1 MPRVSQRRWW
11 GVSLTLSQLA
21 SHAARVLEDGA
32 PRQALAYAWPHPWSG
47 GDSIEV
53 AGHTL
58 PLRYCQSNMEVRE
71 ALAAE
76 GDTPVVLLVGL
87 PENALGQD
95 ILARLARH
103 RLLHVDRWQL
113 VQDAYGVRQV
123 DPRLFPLQWL
133 PAVLLDAVAMR
144 PQATSPVL
152 TLEDAMGTCL
162 ASLFGLSAEQP
173 GLDDLARTC
182 EENHARWLAIAPDHR
197 ACFRQHLVELFGP
210 LAEAF
215 VAAMEN
221 GNGHAITAIGL
232 ACEVLYADQAE
243 KLPELRDARVR
254 LESRL
259 GGHRLKTADGK
270 RWARLAQ
277 DLAVRLPEPR
287 RLAVER
293 MASELLHAVGA
304 SGHLELSG
312 VLTLGLEARLDRLGD
327 AIERFLRTSDALV
340 EVESAAA
347 HVLAHRFAP
356 GDHPGPEAARMAVRL
371 CRSLSDGAA
380 GAAAVNPV
388 AHYLEHGAWQDWAR
402 RALRGVRPERFA
414 RAVTKLLDNV
424 ALARRAQDEA
434 FANTLLATLRLGEVP
449 GGLTPVEAA
458 LDQVVA
464 PLASQ
469 SPLLLVVLDGMSAD
483 VSLAISQSL
492 LARGWSA
499 WARRGEPLAL
509 LATVPSV
516 TECSRSSLLS
526 GRLTRGVARQ
536 EAQAFAAHEGLR
548 RASRSGQPPQLFHKA
563 GVEQSHQ
570 LSPEVAA
577 AIANTSSQV
586 MAVVINA
593 IDDALAKSDQVRI
606 DWDIETIPL
615 LAEVLDHAGRAGRA
629 VILTSD
635 HGHVLERDS
644 AKLPGDAGERY
655 RTAAVPAAEGEL
667 LADGPRV
674 RALMESAIVVPWRE
688 DFRYAV
694 KKNGYH
700 GGVSR
705 QEMIVPLGIWTPP
718 GLELPDPDYLPS
730 IPAWPGWWDA
740 DGQVAPPQSVPAQPP
755 TKRKAPEAS
764 GDLFAPRQDGGLAD
778 ALVTSKVFGH
788 QQSRVGRM
796 ALDPQRLA
804 VLVQTLE
811 NGGGR
816 ARIEELARAIEM
828 PAVRMR
834 GVVSILQRTLNID
847 GFPVVTFE
855 QATGTV
861 LLDLPLLRTQFQL

>member
-1 MPRVSQRRWW
+1 M
-11 GVSLTLSQLA
+11 SLTLSQLA
-21 SHAARVLEDGA
+21 SHAARVLQEGA

-47 GDSIEV
+47 GESIEV
-53 AGHTL
+53 AGRTL
-58 PLRYCQSNMEVRE
+58 PLRYCTSNLEIRE
-71 ALAAE
+71 ALTAE
-76 GDTPVVLLVGL
+76 GDTPAVLLIGL

-95 ILARLARH
+95 ILARFARH

-133 PAVLLDAVAMR
+133 PAALLDAISAR
-144 PQATSPVL
+144 SRTPAPVL
-152 TLEDAMGTCL
+152 TLEDAMAACL
-162 ASLFGLSAEQP
+162 AFSFGLPVDQP
-173 GLDDLARTC
+173 GLEDFAQTC
-182 EENHARWLAIAPDHR
+182 EANHARWLVIPQEQR
-197 ACFRQHLVELFGP
+197 AHFRQHLLGQFGP

-215 VAAMEN
+215 EAAMEN

-232 ACEVLYADQAE
+232 ACDVLYADQAE
-243 KLPELRDARVR
+243 KVPELRDARVR

-259 GGHRLKTADGK
+259 GGHRLQAADGK

-277 DLAVRLPEPR
+277 ELIEGLPEAR
-287 RLAVER
+287 RVSIER

-304 SGHLELSG
+304 DDHLALSS
-312 VLTLGLEARLDRLGD
+312 VLSLGLDARLDRVGD
-327 AIERFLRTSDALV
+327 AIERYLRAPDALV
-340 EVESAAA
+340 EVETATACA
-347 HVLAHRFAP
+347 LAHRHAP
-356 GDHPGPEAARMAVRL
+356 RNHPGPEAARMAARL
-371 CRSLSDGAA
+371 CRSLADDIA
-380 GAAAVNPV
+380 GTAGTHPV
-388 AHYLEHGAWQDWAR
+388 GHYLAHGAWQDWAR
-402 RALRGVRPERFA
+402 RSLRGVRPERFA
-414 RAVTKLLDNV
+414 RAVTKLLDQV

-434 FANTLLATLRLGEVP
+434 FASTLLATLRLGEAPVE
-449 GGLTPVEAA
+449 LTPVESA
-458 LDQVVA
+458 LDRVVA

-469 SPLLLVVLDGMSAD
+469 VPLLLVVLDGMSAD

-492 LARGWSA
+492 LSRGWTA
-499 WARRGEPLAL
+499 WDRRGEPLAL

-516 TECSRSSLLS
+516 TECSRTSLLS
-526 GRLTRGVARQ
+526 GRLARGAARQ
-536 EAQAFAAHEGLR
+536 EAQAFSAHEGLR

-570 LSPEVAA
+570 LSPEVATA
-577 AIANTSSQV
+577 LADTASQV
-586 MAVVINA
+586 VAVVINA

-606 DWDIETIPL
+606 DWDIDIIPL
-615 LAEVLDHAGRAGRA
+615 LAEVLDQAARAGRA
-629 VILTSD
+629 MVLTSD

-644 AKLPGDAGERY
+644 TLRPGGAGERY
-655 RTAAVPAAEGEL
+655 RTAETPAAEGEL

-674 RALMESAIVVPWRE
+674 RALMENAIVVPWRE

-718 GLELPDPDYLPS
+718 GLELPEAGYLPS
-730 IPAWPGWWDA
+730 MPTRPTWWDI
-740 DGQVAPPQSVPAQPP
+740 DGQVVQSPTVPVRPPAR
-755 TKRKAPEAS
+755 RKATEAS
-764 GDLFAPRQDGGLAD
+764 GDLFAPRQASGLAD
-778 ALVTSKVFGH
+778 ALLASSVFGH
-788 QQSRVGRM
+788 QQARMGRV

-804 VLVQTLE
+804 ALVRTLE
-811 NGGGR
+811 EGGGR
-816 ARIEELARAIEM
+816 ARIEQLARAIGM

>member
-1 MPRVSQRRWW
+1 M
-11 GVSLTLSQLA
+11 TLSQLA
-21 SHAARVLEDGA
+21 SHAARVLEEGA

-47 GDSIEV
+47 GESIEV
-53 AGHTL
+53 AGRTL
-58 PLRYCQSNMEVRE
+58 PLRYCRSNLEVRE
-71 ALAAE
+71 ALATE
-76 GDTPVVLLVGL
+76 GDTPAVLLIGL
-87 PENALGQD
+87 PENTLGQD

-133 PAVLLDAVAMR
+133 PSMLLDAVAVWQ
-144 PQATSPVL
+144 QATSPVL
-152 TLEDAMGTCL
+152 TLEDALGACL
-162 ASLFGLSAEQP
+162 ASLFGLPVEQP

-182 EENHARWLAIAPDHR
+182 EDNHARWLAIAPDHR
-197 ACFRQHLVELFGP
+197 VHFVRHLVERFGS
-210 LAEAF
+210 LAEAL

-232 ACEVLYADQAE
+232 ACDVLYADQAE

-270 RWARLAQ
+270 HWARLAQ
-277 DLAVRLPEPR
+277 DLAVRLPAPTRIE
-287 RLAVER
+287 VER
-293 MASELLHAVGA
+293 MASELLQAIGA
-304 SGHLELSG
+304 SGYLELSS
-312 VLTLGLEARLDRLGD
+312 VLSLGLDARLDRLGES
-327 AIERFLRTSDALV
+327 IERFLRTSDALA
-340 EVESAAA
+340 EVEAAMTC
-347 HVLAHRFAP
+347 VLAHRFTP
-356 GDHPGPEAARMAVRL
+356 RDHPGPEAARMAARL
-371 CRSLSDGAA
+371 CRSLSDGV
-380 GAAAVNPV
+380 AAANPV

-424 ALARRAQDEA
+424 AIARQSHDEA
-434 FANTLLATLRLGEVP
+434 FAGALLATLRLGEMP
-449 GGLTPVEAA
+449 RELTPVESA
-458 LDQVVA
+458 LGQVVA
-464 PLASQ
+464 PLASH

-483 VSLAISQSL
+483 VSLAMSQSL
-492 LARGWSA
+492 LSRGWSA

-516 TECSRSSLLS
+516 TEFSRSSLLS
-526 GRLTRGVARQ
+526 GRLARGVARQ
-536 EAQAFAAHEGLR
+536 EAQMFAAHEGLR

-570 LSPEVAA
+570 LSPEVAS
-577 AIANTSSQV
+577 AIDDTSSQV
-586 MAVVINA
+586 VAVVINA

-635 HGHVLERDS
+635 HGHVLERAS
-644 AKLPGDAGERY
+644 TLVQGDVGERF
-655 RTAAVPAAEGEL
+655 RTAATPAAEGEL

-688 DFRYAV
+688 DIRYAV

-705 QEMIVPLGIWTPP
+705 QEMIVPLGIWMPP
-718 GLELPDPDYLPS
+718 GLELPEVAYLPMV
-730 IPAWPGWWDA
+730 PAKPRWWDV
-740 DGQVAPPQSVPAQPP
+740 DGQVVPPQSVTSQPP
-755 TKRKAPEAS
+755 AKRKAEGAS
-764 GDLFAPRQDGGLAD
+764 ADLFAPRQASGLAD
-778 ALVTSKVFGH
+778 ALVASSFFGH
-788 QQSRVGRM
+788 QQARVGRV
-796 ALDPQRLA
+796 ALDPQRVA
-804 VLVQTLE
+804 VLVQALE
-811 NGGGR
+811 DGGGR
-816 ARIEELARAIEM
+816 ARIEKLARAIEM